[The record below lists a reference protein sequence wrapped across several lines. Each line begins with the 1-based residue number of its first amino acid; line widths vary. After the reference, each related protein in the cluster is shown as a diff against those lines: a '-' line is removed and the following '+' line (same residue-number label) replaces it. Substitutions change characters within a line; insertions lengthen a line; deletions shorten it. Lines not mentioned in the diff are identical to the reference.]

1 MAKRILISVLVAAL
15 MFVVWAVAMQ
25 AQAGAPN
32 SAAALGTPQAPTAP
46 AQKPAAGQPPA
57 KAPAP
62 AVKGPR
68 PEQFLG
74 KFPLLDFK
82 PPKASEFRTT
92 LSNGLVVYIAED
104 HEIPWFEATLL
115 TPVAGG
121 GMAGGRGR
129 GNGPDGEEVYWPQG
143 RGGGPGGA
151 RSFLEPRD
159 KLGIQ
164 NLTGS
169 VMRSGGTATM
179 TNDQIN
185 ERMEYLAGSVSPT
198 ALSIHMRHVDEGLKI
213 WLDLLTNPAFP
224 EDRIR
229 REREA
234 MIAPLRNRNR
244 NLSGVASTT
253 WGKLIYGEDSPIT
266 AEVTET
272 TLNNITRDDVVAWH
286 KKYWGAN
293 NAILVVAGD
302 FKKAEMLQKL
312 EATFGKWR
320 SADTKATPNY
330 PKVSGLVSK
339 PGVYMVQP
347 EGATPNQGVIRVG
360 TLSLMQDDPD
370 YPAVD
375 LMNYTLGGGSFSS
388 RITQIVRTDQ
398 GLAYSASSS
407 VGAELHYPGAF
418 AGFTQTKNSTVVFA
432 TQLIVSEIERMYAG
446 DITQKDLD
454 FAKTARVNAFPSMF
468 STVFGNIQNFA
479 RLELEGRPKDY
490 YDTYLSRYQKVALA
504 DIKRVAKKYLQ
515 PDKMVILVTGYVDE
529 CRAGADKLLPNQGAI
544 DAMAA
549 KYGGRTIDGLAKKF
563 GDGQVHIVS
572 LAKRVTT
579 N

>member
-32 SAAALGTPQAPTAP
+32 PAAALGTPQAPTAP

-74 KFPLLDFK
+74 KFPPLDFK

-104 HEIPWFEATLL
+104 HEIPWFDATLL

-198 ALSIHMRHVDEGLKI
+198 LLSIHMRHVDEGLKI

-253 WGKLIYGEDSPIT
+253 WGKLLYGEDSPIT

-330 PKVSGLVSK
+330 PKVSGLASK

-432 TQLIVSEIERMYAG
+432 TQLIVNEIERMYAG

-490 YDTYLSRYQKVALA
+490 YDTYLSRYQKVTLA

-563 GDGQVHIVS
+563 GDGQVHIIS
-572 LAKRVTT
+572 LRSRATT

>member
-1 MAKRILISVLVAAL
+1 MIVKRTLISILIAAL
-15 MFVVWAVAMQ
+15 FVVFGAMAMQ
-25 AQAGAPN
+25 AQAPK
-32 SAAALGTPQAPTAP
+32 AP
-46 AQKPAAGQPPA
+46 AQKPAAGPAGAPAAPGA
-57 KAPAP
+57 KA
-62 AVKGPR
+62 KGPR
-68 PEQFLG
+68 AEDFLG
-74 KFPLLDFK
+74 KFPPLDFK
-82 PPKASEFRTT
+82 VPKASEYRTT

-104 HEIPWFEATLL
+104 HEIPWFEATVL

-121 GMAGGRGR
+121 GGGGGRGR
-129 GNGPDGEEVYWPQG
+129 GMGDGAEVFYPQG

-151 RSFLEPRD
+151 RSFLEPKD

-164 NLTGS
+164 NLCGS
-169 VMRSGGTATM
+169 VMRSGGTTTM

-185 ERMEYLAGSVSPT
+185 ERMEFLAGSVSPT
-198 ALSIHMRHVDEGLKI
+198 SLSIHTRHLDEGLKI
-213 WLDLLTNPAFP
+213 WLDILTNPAFP
-224 EDRIR
+224 EDRIT
-229 REREA
+229 REKQA
-234 MIAPLRNRNR
+234 MAAPLRNRNR
-244 NLSGVASTT
+244 NLTGVATTT
-253 WGKLIYGEDSPIT
+253 WEKLMYGEDSPIA

-272 TLNNITRDDVVAWH
+272 TINNITRDDVVAWH

-320 SADTKATPNY
+320 SADTKAVPNY
-330 PKVSGLVSK
+330 PKVAGLASK

-360 TLSLMQDDPD
+360 TLSLTQDDPD

-388 RITQIVRTDQ
+388 RITQIVRTDN

-407 VGAELHYPGAF
+407 VGADLHYPGAF

-432 TQLIVSEIERMYAG
+432 TQLIVNEIERMSAG
-446 DITQKDLD
+446 DVTQKDLD
-454 FAKTARVNAFPSMF
+454 FAKTARVNSFPSMF

-490 YDTYLSRYQKVALA
+490 YDTYLARYQKVTLA

-515 PDKMVILVTGYVDE
+515 PDQMVILVTGYIDE
-529 CRAGADKLLPNQGAI
+529 CRAGADTLLPNQGAI

-563 GDGQVHIVS
+563 GDGTVHIVS
-572 LAKRVTT
+572 LRPTRPTT